1 MKTVY
6 QLTVNKV
13 LEQFE
18 TNSQGLSQ
26 AQAEQR
32 LQKNGANEL
41 PQGKRQNKFLK
52 FLSQF
57 KDIMILILLAAAA
70 VSIVVAVVEK
80 TTSELVDGI
89 IIMAIVLLNAVL
101 GFLQENK
108 AEKAMSALQNMT
120 KPEAKVFRDG
130 ELKKIQSKFLVLG
143 DVVVLEAGD
152 IVPAD
157 LRLLESA
164 NLACDESSLTGE
176 SHAVEKSSEFLGE
189 SELALADRK
198 NMLYSG
204 NIVTAGRAVGVV
216 VSVGEDTEIGRIAR
230 ILQSTEKE
238 ETPLQKNIKSVG
250 KVITI
255 LILAIATVTF
265 VLELVLRP
273 SEPIIEAFLIA
284 VALAVAAIPE
294 SLPAVITIIMSMGVS
309 RLAGKKVIIKRLHAV
324 ETLGCCEVICSDK
337 TGTITQNVMTVTSL
351 FYTGQEQ
358 KCENNALS
366 EDFIA
371 LLKCMTLCNDSV
383 ENKSGYVGDPTETAL
398 ANFAKKCGYKKSEAE
413 QKYKRV
419 DEISFD
425 SKRKLMTTVNF
436 DGQSY
441 VSWTKGAIDN
451 VLSRCG
457 KVLVDGKEIELSDR
471 QKIQILMA
479 NDQMADRALRVLG
492 FAYKKQNKNFKSDK
506 QNWENDLVFVGL
518 VGMIDPP
525 RKEVKKAVEKCRL
538 AGMRPVMITG
548 DHKATAFA
556 IAKEIGIAENKN
568 QVMLGLEIDK
578 LDDKE
583 FLEKLKNI
591 SVFARVS
598 PENKVRIVE
607 GFKKLGKVVSMTGD
621 GVNDAPSLKSASIG
635 VGMGITGTDVT
646 KEVADML
653 VTDDNFAT
661 IVLAVEEGRKIYK
674 NIQKTVKF
682 LFAANIAEVLS
693 IFLATLIFPNTVF
706 LLPVQILFV
715 NLITDSLPAIAMG
728 FEPAESDLMNQKPR
742 SSKKNLFS
750 DGVGI
755 DIVLTGI
762 VQAALIMGTFVI
774 GLAFGGSAV
783 ASTMAFYGL
792 NLIQLF
798 FLFSAR
804 LETCAFK
811 SNPFKNLWQV
821 LALGVG
827 VVFLAIMAAT
837 PFGKVI
843 GLVGLDFVHWLV
855 ILGMSFAIFPIAEL
869 CKFARRLWLK
879 KQTKTQLSTK

>member
-1 MKTVY
+1 MKSDY
-6 QLTVNKV
+6 QLTINKV
-13 LEQFE
+13 LEKFE
-18 TNSQGLSQ
+18 TQTGGLSGIQ
-26 AQAEQR
+26 AQQR
-32 LQKNGANEL
+32 LAKNGVNEL
-41 PQGKRQNKFLK
+41 AQGKKSNKFLK
-52 FLSQF
+52 FLAQF
-57 KDIMILILLAAAA
+57 KDIMIIILLAASII
-70 VSIVVAVVEK
+70 SIVVAIVEK
-80 TTSELVDGI
+80 STSELVDGI
-89 IIMAIVLLNAVL
+89 IILAIVFLNALL

-108 AEKAMSALQNMT
+108 AEKAMSALQNMA
-120 KPEAKVFRDG
+120 KPEAKVYRDG
-130 ELKKIQSKFLVLG
+130 ELVKIPSKFLVVG

-157 LRLLESA
+157 LRLLDSA
-164 NLACDESSLTGE
+164 NLMCDEASLTGE
-176 SHAVEKSSEFLGE
+176 SHPVEKMYDFLTE
-189 SELALADRK
+189 SELSLADRK

-216 VSVGEDTEIGRIAR
+216 VAVGENTEIGKIAK
-230 ILQSTEKE
+230 ILQNTQKE
-238 ETPLQKNIKSVG
+238 ETPLQKNIQSVG
-250 KVITI
+250 KVITVI
-255 LILAIATVTF
+255 VLAIAAITF

-273 SEPIIEAFLIA
+273 TEPIFEAFLIA

-294 SLPAVITIIMSMGVS
+294 SLPAVITIIMSIGVS
-309 RLAGKKVIIKRLHAV
+309 RLANKKVIIKHLHAV

-337 TGTITQNVMTVTSL
+337 TGTITQNVMTVTAL
-351 FYTGQEQ
+351 YYDGKEQ
-358 KCENNALS
+358 KCENNALN
-366 EDFIA
+366 EGFVA

-383 ENKSGYVGDPTETAL
+383 ENKGGYVGDPTETAL
-398 ANFAKKCGYKKSEAE
+398 TNFAKKFGYKKSDVE
-413 QKYKRV
+413 QKFARV

-436 DGQSY
+436 DGQNY

-451 VLSRCG
+451 ILSRCN
-457 KVLVDGKEIELSDR
+457 KILLDGKEVEITSE

-506 QNWENDLVFVGL
+506 QNWEEDLVFVGL

-525 RKEVKKAVEKCRL
+525 RKEVKKAVERCRK

-556 IAKEIGIAENKN
+556 IAKEIGIAQNKN

-578 LDDKE
+578 LNDEE
-583 FLEKLKNI
+583 FLQKLQTT

-607 GFKKLGKVVSMTGD
+607 GFKKLGKIVSMTGD
-621 GVNDAPSLKSASIG
+621 GVNDAPSLKSANIG

-646 KEVADML
+646 KEVADMI

-682 LFAANIAEVLS
+682 LFSANIAEVLS
-693 IFLATLIFPNTVF
+693 VFLATLLFPNLTF

-728 FEPAESDLMNQKPR
+728 FEPSENDLMMQKPR
-742 SSKKNLFS
+742 SNKKNLFS
-750 DGVGI
+750 DGVWVFIVVCGI
-755 DIVLTGI
+755 FQT
-762 VQAALIMGTFVI
+762 ALILGTYIV
-774 GLAFGGSAV
+774 GLKFGGADV
-783 ASTMAFYGL
+783 ASTMAFYVL
-792 NLIQLF
+792 NLVQLF

-804 LETCAFK
+804 LEGSAFK
-811 SNPFKNLWQV
+811 SNPFKNLWQL

-827 VVFLAIMAAT
+827 LIFLTVLALT
-837 PFGKVI
+837 PLGTVI
-843 GLVGLDFVHWLV
+843 GLVGLDWIHWLV
-855 ILGMSFAIFPIAEL
+855 VLGMSIAIFPLAEL
-869 CKFARRLWLK
+869 VKLVWHL
-879 KQTKTQLSTK
+879 TQK